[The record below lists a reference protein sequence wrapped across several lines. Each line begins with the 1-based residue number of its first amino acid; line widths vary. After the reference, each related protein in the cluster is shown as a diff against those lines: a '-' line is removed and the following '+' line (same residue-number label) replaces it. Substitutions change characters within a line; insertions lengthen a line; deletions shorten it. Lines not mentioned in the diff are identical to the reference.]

1 MITQTSIC
9 IDDKKLSSSWT
20 QFLRLIVVLI
30 CSFLPFG
37 LFFAVSE
44 KMALL
49 TNDKT
54 WFTGTLL
61 IGFGVAFFYS
71 IAIAQNKRTAA
82 AVMLVAILF
91 CVHGINISC
100 TVPTTLNQYG
110 ETRSNG
116 EVYLSDNDG
125 NFVARLPLTKTDLEH
140 KEERLVW
147 EGTSIPLFRYK
158 LARGLSPGDSLSK
171 AFIPVESEQGKKV
184 TNHPY
189 PILSMGSSPRTPVE

>member
-9 IDDKKLSSSWT
+9 IDGKKFSSPWI
-20 QFLRLIVVLI
+20 QFLCLIVVLI

-44 KMALL
+44 KMAPL
-49 TNDKT
+49 TNEKS
-54 WFTGTLL
+54 WFTNTLL

-71 IAIAQNKRTAA
+71 IAIAKNKRNAA

-116 EVYLSDNDG
+116 EVYISDNDG
-125 NFVARLPLTKTDLEH
+125 NFVARLPLTKADLEH

-147 EGTSIPLFRYK
+147 EGTSVPLFKYI
-158 LARGLSPGDSLSK
+158 LARGLSPGDSLSR
-171 AFIPVESEQGKKV
+171 AFIPVESEREKKV
-184 TNHPY
+184 TTHPY
-189 PILSMGSSPRTPVE
+189 PTFLMGSTH